1 MKQVLRFLMERALFR
16 QFNKSNLS
24 YTINIDAQLLNA
36 GILDIHT
43 ISDTLDFN
51 DYTCLK
57 MIHHY

>member
-1 MKQVLRFLMERALFR
+1 MERALFR

-24 YTINIDAQLLNA
+24 YTINIEAQLLNA
-36 GILDIHT
+36 GILDIYT